1 MVNNPNTSFG
11 FRLALVNEVE
21 TASLAFCSSEF
32 ANTAR
37 RPSLAIEYRLEN
49 ASLQTLS
56 YQSYQLYPNP
66 TENLLYL
73 NFSQEANKRTIEI
86 YDIQGKIVLQT
97 AANDKNTAIDVR
109 ALNAGIYTIVTKDEM
124 ERYQTEKFQKF

>member
-1 MVNNPNTSFG
+1 
-11 FRLALVNEVE
+11 VNEVA
-21 TASLAFCSSEF
+21 TASLSFCSSEF

-37 RPSLAIEYRLEN
+37 RPSLVLEYQLSD
-49 ASLQTLS
+49 ASLQSLS

-86 YDIQGKIVLQT
+86 YDIQGKFVLQT
-97 AANDKNTAIDVR
+97 AANDKNTAVDVR
-109 ALNAGIYTIVTKDEM
+109 ALNAGIYTIITKDEM
-124 ERYQTEKFQKF
+124 ELYQTEKFQKF